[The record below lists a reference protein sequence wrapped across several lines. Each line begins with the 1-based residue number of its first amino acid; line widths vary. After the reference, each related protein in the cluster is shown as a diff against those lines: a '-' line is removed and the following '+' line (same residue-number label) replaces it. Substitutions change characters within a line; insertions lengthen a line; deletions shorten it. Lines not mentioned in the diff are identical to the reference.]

1 MSIIRGWAEK
11 IPGFTDLPKCDQ
23 ELLFES
29 AFLELFVLRLAYRY
43 VHDKYNSLFVYKY
56 FSKDESFD
64 NFFSSD
70 LTWQRT
76 NLFFAMVWFYTNC
89 SVCEALGSGSTLLL
103 SFRLTFRA

>member
-64 NFFSSD
+64 NFFS
-70 LTWQRT
+70 QI
-76 NLFFAMVWFYTNC
+76 
-89 SVCEALGSGSTLLL
+89 
-103 SFRLTFRA
+103 